1 MITDPRTLFNS
12 VLVVDGT
19 ERAFHQIQCPVV
31 SWCVS
36 LQIPNFLMS
45 QVRKLNEN
53 SNRRY
58 QFYDRRIKNLLRKI
72 HTDSREKP
80 DKNSSEVSVGPSCT
94 NMMGFG
100 ENKQTK
106 TICRDADALK
116 SSALRSL
123 SSQQLVRT
131 VKIQVGDV
139 VSGTMEY
146 QLEVSSRASDLLAQ
160 FHLRSSENG
169 KGKLRRCAAGRW
181 WRCSHCHL

>member
-1 MITDPRTLFNS
+1 MAI
-12 VLVVDGT
+12 DGT
-19 ERAFHQIQCPVV
+19 ERAFRQIQCPAG
-31 SWCVS
+31 SWCFS

-80 DKNSSEVSVGPSCT
+80 DKNSSEVSACDPAA
-94 NMMGFG
+94 
-100 ENKQTK
+100 QTRWDLGRK
-106 TICRDADALK
+106 TKKTKDCDADALK
-116 SSALRSL
+116 SSVLRSL
-123 SSQQLVRT
+123 SSRQLVRT

-146 QLEVSSRASDLLAQ
+146 RLEVSSRASDLLAQ

-169 KGKLRRCAAGRW
+169 KGKLRRCDAGR
-181 WRCSHCHL
+181 